1 MDLPSSESL
10 CPLWFPVLP
19 GSQSREE
26 VPDLRTDFTSVRN
39 WKKEDLRKGISESD
53 DQRENGLVLELSHLS
68 SCLWRD
74 ACNNVN
80 MNNFHAR
87 SKFIGSSS
95 LGQFLTILPE
105 TCSVHAESHRHMALP
120 FLIKKFCSIT
130 SEYFIWLVFCK
141 HRFS

>member
-1 MDLPSSESL
+1 M
-10 CPLWFPVLP
+10 
-19 GSQSREE
+19 G
-26 VPDLRTDFTSVRN
+26 N
-39 WKKEDLRKGISESD
+39 WKKEDLGKGVSESG
-53 DQRENGLVLELSHLS
+53 DQRENGLVLQLSHLS
-68 SCLWRD
+68 SSPQRD

-95 LGQFLTILPE
+95 LGQFVTILPE

-130 SEYFIWLVFCK
+130 SEYFI
-141 HRFS
+141 